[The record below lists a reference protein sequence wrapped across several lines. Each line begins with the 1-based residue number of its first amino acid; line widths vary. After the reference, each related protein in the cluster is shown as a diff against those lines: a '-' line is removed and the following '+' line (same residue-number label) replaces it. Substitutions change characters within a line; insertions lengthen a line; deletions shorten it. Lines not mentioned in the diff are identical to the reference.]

1 MKYTKLKV
9 SNLRLPDSRE
19 REVNDAK
26 VDELVVSIKAMG
38 LINPI
43 IVSQDRKTIVAG
55 AHRWSACVK
64 LELDEIDCRII
75 TDERDAKLIEI
86 EENLIRKEL
95 SASERK
101 EHIQKR
107 YNIIVSR
114 IDESTFNDVID
125 AKVKSKN
132 LSQKDAPTVKSI
144 VEGNL
149 TTDNVKPKVLEAVT
163 AIQNEVR
170 KRAESVLSDGMGVSR
185 RYIRNAVKTETA
197 ETPTSDVPK
206 ISFDKQEIEL
216 QVEKEVLRVHSLAK
230 SRLRKV
236 TNEITAEL
244 TQLNELKGVKKDNTV
259 TEKVRE
265 LLKSIEEL
273 IK

>member
-26 VDELVVSIKAMG
+26 VDELAVSIKAMG

-55 AHRWSACVK
+55 AHRWNACVK

-95 SASERK
+95 STSERK

-132 LSQKDAPTVKSI
+132 LSPKDAPTVKSI
-144 VEGNL
+144 VEGKL

-185 RYIRNAVKTETA
+185 RYIRNAVKTEIV

-206 ISFDKQEIEL
+206 IRFDIQENEL
-216 QVEKEVLRVHSLAK
+216 QFKIKARKVHLQVK
-230 SRLRKV
+230 NRLRKV
-236 TNEITAEL
+236 LSELSAEL
-244 TQLNELKGVKKDNTV
+244 VELNEFKELKNGNKETQ
-259 TEKVRE
+259 E
-265 LLKSIEEL
+265 LRDLATKIEGL
-273 IK
+273 TK